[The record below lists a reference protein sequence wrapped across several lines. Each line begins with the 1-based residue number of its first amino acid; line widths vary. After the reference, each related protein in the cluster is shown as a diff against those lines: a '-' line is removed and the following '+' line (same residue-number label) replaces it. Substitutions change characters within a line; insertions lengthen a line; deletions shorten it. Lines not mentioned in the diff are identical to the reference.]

1 MSPGREGHRGR
12 WAAEQA
18 GEWRRAVREEPRG
31 PEIMERFPPPARG
44 PRDPQAPASGPTA
57 AAGGETLSHGEAAG
71 SASSPPCAQCP
82 RPSRR
87 RRRRVGT
94 TRPRGCWAPGA
105 GPRLP
110 QPAVDSRGRLLGGDG
125 SCFNRTL
132 TLGESGRRLSCL
144 QSTEI
149 SVGTLSF
156 DFDMASSKKVT
167 LSVLS
172 REQSE
177 GVGARVRRSI
187 GRPEL
192 KNLDPFL
199 LFDEFK
205 GGRPGGFPDHPHRGF
220 ETVSYLLEGG
230 SMAHEDFCGHV
241 GQMNPG
247 DLQWMTAGRG
257 ILHAEMPCSEEPAHG
272 LQLWVN
278 LRSSEKMVEPQYQEL
293 KSEEI
298 PKPSKDGVTVA
309 VISGEALGIKSKI
322 YTRTPTLYLDFKLDH
337 GAKHSQ
343 PLPKGW
349 TSFIYTISGNVYIGP
364 DDAQQK
370 IEPHHTAVLGEGDH
384 VQVENKDPERSH
396 FVLIAGEPLREPV
409 VQHGEEVEVQRFI
422 VHHHTAGFIVRCLIS
437 NPPALLLLTV

>member
-1 MSPGREGHRGR
+1 
-12 WAAEQA
+12 
-18 GEWRRAVREEPRG
+18 
-31 PEIMERFPPPARG
+31 
-44 PRDPQAPASGPTA
+44 
-57 AAGGETLSHGEAAG
+57 
-71 SASSPPCAQCP
+71 
-82 RPSRR
+82 
-87 RRRRVGT
+87 
-94 TRPRGCWAPGA
+94 
-105 GPRLP
+105 
-110 QPAVDSRGRLLGGDG
+110 
-125 SCFNRTL
+125 
-132 TLGESGRRLSCL
+132 
-144 QSTEI
+144 
-149 SVGTLSF
+149 
-156 DFDMASSKKVT
+156 MASSKKVT

-293 KSEEI
+293 KSKEI

-309 VISGEALGIKSKI
+309 VISGEALGIKAFLRANLQKFLGREMKMANIFCGLMSP
-322 YTRTPTLYLDFKLDH
+322 RFTLAHPPYIWTSNWTKEQSIPSLFLKGGQASFIPYLEMCILVSDEYVALGSIAVKFKLQKKRK
-337 GAKHSQ
+337 GKMT
-343 PLPKGW
+343 PLMYLNTTPPPVRHQLFLHPSTYW
-349 TSFIYTISGNVYIGP
+349 Y
-364 DDAQQK
+364 AQGRAPLRFQ
-370 IEPHHTAVLGEGDH
+370 H
-384 VQVENKDPERSH
+384 VQ
-396 FVLIAGEPLREPV
+396 
-409 VQHGEEVEVQRFI
+409 
-422 VHHHTAGFIVRCLIS
+422 
-437 NPPALLLLTV
+437 

>member
-1 MSPGREGHRGR
+1 MG
-12 WAAEQA
+12 
-18 GEWRRAVREEPRG
+18 
-31 PEIMERFPPPARG
+31 
-44 PRDPQAPASGPTA
+44 
-57 AAGGETLSHGEAAG
+57 
-71 SASSPPCAQCP
+71 
-82 RPSRR
+82 
-87 RRRRVGT
+87 
-94 TRPRGCWAPGA
+94 
-105 GPRLP
+105 
-110 QPAVDSRGRLLGGDG
+110 
-125 SCFNRTL
+125 
-132 TLGESGRRLSCL
+132 
-144 QSTEI
+144 
-149 SVGTLSF
+149 
-156 DFDMASSKKVT
+156 SSKKVT

-230 SMAHEDFCGHV
+230 SMAHEDFCGHT
-241 GQMNPG
+241 GKLNPG

-293 KSEEI
+293 KSEQI

-322 YTRTPTLYLDFKLDH
+322 YTRTPTLYLDFKLDP

-343 PLPKGW
+343 PIPKANRLEEVKSLVLDLPEGDALILKQALSACNGW
-349 TSFIYTISGNVYIGP
+349 TSFIYTISGDVYIGP

-370 IEPHHTAVLGEGDH
+370 IEPHHTAVLGEGDS
-384 VQVENKDPERSH
+384 VQVENKDPKRSH

-409 VQHGEEVEVQRFI
+409 VQHGPFVMNTSEEISQAILDFRN
-422 VHHHTAGFIVRCLIS
+422 AKNGFERAKTWKSKIG
-437 NPPALLLLTV
+437 N

>member
-1 MSPGREGHRGR
+1 
-12 WAAEQA
+12 
-18 GEWRRAVREEPRG
+18 
-31 PEIMERFPPPARG
+31 
-44 PRDPQAPASGPTA
+44 
-57 AAGGETLSHGEAAG
+57 
-71 SASSPPCAQCP
+71 
-82 RPSRR
+82 
-87 RRRRVGT
+87 
-94 TRPRGCWAPGA
+94 
-105 GPRLP
+105 
-110 QPAVDSRGRLLGGDG
+110 
-125 SCFNRTL
+125 
-132 TLGESGRRLSCL
+132 
-144 QSTEI
+144 
-149 SVGTLSF
+149 
-156 DFDMASSKKVT
+156 MASSKKVT

-247 DLQWMTAGRG
+247 DLQELSGVIYISRGVITAD
-257 ILHAEMPCSEEPAHG
+257 ICIVVFHEHEIESSFIHIIS
-272 LQLWVN
+272 

-293 KSEEI
+293 KSKEI

-343 PLPKGW
+343 PIPKGW

-370 IEPHHTAVLGEGDH
+370 IEPHHTAVLGEGDS
-384 VQVENKDPERSH
+384 VQVQNRDPERNH
-396 FVLIAGEPLREPV
+396 FILIAGEPLGEPV
-409 VQHGEEVEVQRFI
+409 VQHGPFVMNTNEEISQAILDFRN
-422 VHHHTAGFIVRCLIS
+422 AKNGFERAKTWKSKIG
-437 NPPALLLLTV
+437 N

>member
-1 MSPGREGHRGR
+1 MGKLQGCLPKMLPLNLWDR
-12 WAAEQA
+12 WVLE
-18 GEWRRAVREEPRG
+18 
-31 PEIMERFPPPARG
+31 FH
-44 PRDPQAPASGPTA
+44 D
-57 AAGGETLSHGEAAG
+57 
-71 SASSPPCAQCP
+71 
-82 RPSRR
+82 PSRSFS
-87 RRRRVGT
+87 V
-94 TRPRGCWAPGA
+94 PRSSARSGLSI
-105 GPRLP
+105 RTVLF
-110 QPAVDSRGRLLGGDG
+110 VDL
-125 SCFNRTL
+125 
-132 TLGESGRRLSCL
+132 
-144 QSTEI
+144 
-149 SVGTLSF
+149 
-156 DFDMASSKKVT
+156 DMGSSKKVT
-167 LSVLS
+167 LLVLS

-230 SMAHEDFCGHV
+230 SMAHEDFCGHR
-241 GQMNPG
+241 GKMNPG

-278 LRSSEKMVEPQYQEL
+278 LKSSEKMVEPRYQEL

-322 YTRTPTLYLDFKLDH
+322 YTRTPTLYLDFKLDQ

-343 PLPKGW
+343 PIPEGW
-349 TSFIYTISGNVYIGP
+349 TSFIYTISGDVYIGSCEKP
-364 DDAQQK
+364 FCPNCWGA
-370 IEPHHTAVLGEGDH
+370 
-384 VQVENKDPERSH
+384 NKRTSCPTWSICDEH
-396 FVLIAGEPLREPV
+396 
-409 VQHGEEVEVQRFI
+409 Q
-422 VHHHTAGFIVRCLIS
+422 
-437 NPPALLLLTV
+437 

>member
-1 MSPGREGHRGR
+1 MG
-12 WAAEQA
+12 
-18 GEWRRAVREEPRG
+18 
-31 PEIMERFPPPARG
+31 
-44 PRDPQAPASGPTA
+44 
-57 AAGGETLSHGEAAG
+57 
-71 SASSPPCAQCP
+71 
-82 RPSRR
+82 
-87 RRRRVGT
+87 
-94 TRPRGCWAPGA
+94 
-105 GPRLP
+105 
-110 QPAVDSRGRLLGGDG
+110 
-125 SCFNRTL
+125 
-132 TLGESGRRLSCL
+132 
-144 QSTEI
+144 
-149 SVGTLSF
+149 
-156 DFDMASSKKVT
+156 SSKKVT

-230 SMAHEDFCGHV
+230 SMAHEDFCGHF
-241 GQMNPG
+241 GKMNPG

-293 KSEEI
+293 KSEQI

-309 VISGEALGIKSKI
+309 VISGEALGIKSKV
-322 YTRTPTLYLDFKLDH
+322 YTRTPTLYLDFKLDQ

-343 PLPKGW
+343 PIPKVLSYCKLAVNTFVHLSSCVEIYYGRTNFQGW
-349 TSFIYTISGNVYIGP
+349 SP
-364 DDAQQK
+364 DICMFNFK
-370 IEPHHTAVLGEGDH
+370 RHC
-384 VQVENKDPERSH
+384 QVEMPFLRS
-396 FVLIAGEPLREPV
+396 AY
-409 VQHGEEVEVQRFI
+409 
-422 VHHHTAGFIVRCLIS
+422 
-437 NPPALLLLTV
+437 

>member
-1 MSPGREGHRGR
+1 M
-12 WAAEQA
+12 
-18 GEWRRAVREEPRG
+18 
-31 PEIMERFPPPARG
+31 
-44 PRDPQAPASGPTA
+44 AP
-57 AAGGETLSHGEAAG
+57 
-71 SASSPPCAQCP
+71 
-82 RPSRR
+82 
-87 RRRRVGT
+87 
-94 TRPRGCWAPGA
+94 
-105 GPRLP
+105 
-110 QPAVDSRGRLLGGDG
+110 
-125 SCFNRTL
+125 
-132 TLGESGRRLSCL
+132 
-144 QSTEI
+144 
-149 SVGTLSF
+149 
-156 DFDMASSKKVT
+156 SKKVT

-172 REQSE
+172 REQAEGVGARVRRSIGRPELKNLDPFLLFDEFKGGRPGGFPDHPHRGFETWRDLGPKMELANYDHHLLFLAAEHFPDVDMAPSKKVTLSVLSREQAE

-247 DLQWMTAGRG
+247 DLQ
-257 ILHAEMPCSEEPAHG
+257 
-272 LQLWVN
+272 
-278 LRSSEKMVEPQYQEL
+278 
-293 KSEEI
+293 
-298 PKPSKDGVTVA
+298 
-309 VISGEALGIKSKI
+309 SKI
-322 YTRTPTLYLDFKLDH
+322 YTRTPTLYLDFKLDQ

-343 PLPKGW
+343 PIPKGW

-370 IEPHHTAVLGEGDH
+370 IEPHHTAVLGEGDS

-409 VQHGEEVEVQRFI
+409 VQHGPFVMNTNEEISQAILDFRN
-422 VHHHTAGFIVRCLIS
+422 AKNGFERAKTWKSKIG
-437 NPPALLLLTV
+437 N

>member
-1 MSPGREGHRGR
+1 M
-12 WAAEQA
+12 
-18 GEWRRAVREEPRG
+18 
-31 PEIMERFPPPARG
+31 
-44 PRDPQAPASGPTA
+44 AP
-57 AAGGETLSHGEAAG
+57 
-71 SASSPPCAQCP
+71 
-82 RPSRR
+82 
-87 RRRRVGT
+87 
-94 TRPRGCWAPGA
+94 
-105 GPRLP
+105 
-110 QPAVDSRGRLLGGDG
+110 
-125 SCFNRTL
+125 
-132 TLGESGRRLSCL
+132 
-144 QSTEI
+144 
-149 SVGTLSF
+149 
-156 DFDMASSKKVT
+156 SKKVT

-172 REQSE
+172 REQAE

-247 DLQWMTAGRG
+247 DLQ
-257 ILHAEMPCSEEPAHG
+257 
-272 LQLWVN
+272 
-278 LRSSEKMVEPQYQEL
+278 
-293 KSEEI
+293 
-298 PKPSKDGVTVA
+298 
-309 VISGEALGIKSKI
+309 SKI
-322 YTRTPTLYLDFKLDH
+322 YTRTPTLYLDFKLDQ

-343 PLPKGW
+343 PIPKGW

-370 IEPHHTAVLGEGDH
+370 IEPHHTAVLGEGDS

-409 VQHGEEVEVQRFI
+409 VQHGPFVMNTNEEISQAILDFRN
-422 VHHHTAGFIVRCLIS
+422 AKNGFERAKTWKSKIG
-437 NPPALLLLTV
+437 N